1 MAEDA
6 GIKAPRWR
14 RWGKEALWLL
24 LMALVITT
32 LVDLWRSP
40 TLPAGAMEAP
50 FTLQDGT
57 TTTLA
62 EQSRGKPLL
71 VYYWASWCG
80 VCRKEMPHIENEIW
94 LPLKDKDFVLVGVDR
109 DEPMDVVRGFAE
121 KMKITYPLAPDSAA
135 RVFGLYA
142 KKEAG
147 ITRNVIID
155 RDGKIVFLTRLYE
168 VEEFNKMKDVINDL
182 VSKP

>member
-1 MAEDA
+1 MTETATPR
-6 GIKAPRWR
+6 PRWR

-71 VYYWASWCG
+71 VYYWASWCA
-80 VCRKEMPHIENEIW
+80 VCRFTTPTVEQLWQDGGNLLTVALRSGDDARLQQGMARKRLTFPTHN
-94 LPLKDKDFVLVGVDR
+94 
-109 DEPMDVVRGFAE
+109 DEQGA
-121 KMKITYPLAPDSAA
+121 LAA
-135 RVFGLYA
+135 RWQVSVTPSFLIIKEGKVVSSTTGWSSRWGLQ
-142 KKEAG
+142 
-147 ITRNVIID
+147 
-155 RDGKIVFLTRLYE
+155 LRL
-168 VEEFNKMKDVINDL
+168 L
-182 VSKP
+182 WASWLA

>member
-57 TTTLA
+57 ITSLA

-71 VYYWASWCG
+71 VYYWASWCA
-80 VCRKEMPHIENEIW
+80 VCRFTTPAVEQLWQEGGNLLTVALRSGDDARLQQGMARKGLTFPTHN
-94 LPLKDKDFVLVGVDR
+94 
-109 DEPMDVVRGFAE
+109 DEQGA
-121 KMKITYPLAPDSAA
+121 LAA
-135 RVFGLYA
+135 RWQVSVTPSFLIIKEGKVVSSTTGWSSRWGLQ
-142 KKEAG
+142 
-147 ITRNVIID
+147 
-155 RDGKIVFLTRLYE
+155 LRL
-168 VEEFNKMKDVINDL
+168 L
-182 VSKP
+182 WASWLA

>member
-1 MAEDA
+1 MAEDP

-24 LMALVITT
+24 LMALIIST
-32 LVDLWRSP
+32 LLDLWRSP

-57 TTTLA
+57 TTTLT

-80 VCRKEMPHIENEIW
+80 VCRFTTPTVEQLWQEGENVLTVALRSGSDE
-94 LPLKDKDFVLVGVDR
+94 PLRAGMAKKGLTFPTHNDEQGALAARWQVGVT
-109 DEPMDVVRGFAE
+109 PIF
-121 KMKITYPLAPDSAA
+121 L
-135 RVFGLYA
+135 
-142 KKEAG
+142 
-147 ITRNVIID
+147 VIK
-155 RDGKIVFLTRLYE
+155 DGA
-168 VEEFNKMKDVINDL
+168 L
-182 VSKP
+182 VSSTTGWSSAWGLRLRLLWASW

>member
-57 TTTLA
+57 TTSLA

-80 VCRKEMPHIENEIW
+80 VCRFTTPTVEQLWQQGEN
-94 LPLKDKDFVLVGVDR
+94 VLTVALRSGNAEQLGMGMSKKGLTFPTHNDESGDLAARWQVGVT
-109 DEPMDVVRGFAE
+109 PSF
-121 KMKITYPLAPDSAA
+121 L
-135 RVFGLYA
+135 
-142 KKEAG
+142 
-147 ITRNVIID
+147 II
-155 RDGKIVFLTRLYE
+155 RDGE
-168 VEEFNKMKDVINDL
+168 L
-182 VSKP
+182 VSSTTGWSSRWGLKLRLLWARW

>member
-6 GIKAPRWR
+6 GMKAPRWR

-57 TTTLA
+57 TTTLV

-80 VCRKEMPHIENEIW
+80 VCRFTTPTVEQLWQEGEN
-94 LPLKDKDFVLVGVDR
+94 VLTVALR
-109 DEPMDVVRGFAE
+109 
-121 KMKITYPLAPDSAA
+121 S
-135 RVFGLYA
+135 
-142 KKEAG
+142 
-147 ITRNVIID
+147 
-155 RDGKIVFLTRLYE
+155 GK
-168 VEEFNKMKDVINDL
+168 
-182 VSKP
+182 P